1 MVMMVLVVMVMMVM
15 SVMRDEFDAL
25 IWSSPSLAQT
35 FLHGA
40 PLFVAPWCFA
50 ANLHWYSFT
59 HGVIFHT
66 GVFSHWCFFTLVL
79 FCTLVVNC
87 SAHCTMHFTL
97 CTAALC
103 FATWCANLHWCSFA
117 QCTKL
122 PGVQTALRG
131 TVQCNL
137 VFIGASCI
145 AMSCGI

>member
-1 MVMMVLVVMVMMVM
+1 MMVMSIMFTTVMMVM

-66 GVFSHWCFFTLVL
+66 GVVL
-79 FCTLVVNC
+79 HTDVVLHTGVVVFHTVKVLQTGIVLHTVQNC

-117 QCTKL
+117 H
-122 PGVQTALRG
+122 
-131 TVQCNL
+131 
-137 VFIGASCI
+137 
-145 AMSCGI
+145 

>member
-1 MVMMVLVVMVMMVM
+1 M
-15 SVMRDEFDAL
+15 F
-25 IWSSPSLAQT
+25 
-35 FLHGA
+35 
-40 PLFVAPWCFA
+40 
-50 ANLHWYSFT
+50 
-59 HGVIFHT
+59 FHT
-66 GVFSHWCFFTLVL
+66 GVVL
-79 FCTLVVNC
+79 HTGGVVLHTVEVLQIGIVLHTVQNC